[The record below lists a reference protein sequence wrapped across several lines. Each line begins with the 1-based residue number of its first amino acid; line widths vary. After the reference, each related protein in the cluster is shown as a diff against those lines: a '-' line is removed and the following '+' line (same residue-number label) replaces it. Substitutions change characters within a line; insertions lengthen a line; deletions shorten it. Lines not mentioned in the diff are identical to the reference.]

1 MLRDFGCF
9 IILEISSIV
18 VQELYVYYITFID
31 SKDNYQF
38 TISRFL
44 ITPVIVRINIR
55 KKKVGLSQR

>member
-18 VQELYVYYITFID
+18 VQELYVYYITLID
-31 SKDNYQF
+31 SEDNYQF

-44 ITPVIVRINIR
+44 ITPVIFRINIR
-55 KKKVGLSQR
+55 KEKVGLSQR